1 MIYMGVE
8 CEFET
13 SGLKGNRLKDVGG
26 QLATAGHVWRPHGK
40 ALEDEPPLIT
50 STTTGA
56 APAAQT
62 RKYVP
67 ANVIFVCLYIY
78 LVSLSGGGCLI
89 LSCPEGG
96 GSLGSMGDQLVALA
110 CHC

>member
-1 MIYMGVE
+1 MIYVEVE

-13 SGLKGNRLKDVGG
+13 SVLKGNRLKDVGG
-26 QLATAGHVWRPHGK
+26 QLATAGHAWRPPGK

-78 LVSLSGGGCLI
+78 LVSVSGGVLDPI
-89 LSCPEGG
+89 LSRGRRFSGEHG
-96 GSLGSMGDQLVALA
+96 
-110 CHC
+110 